1 MSQRKFLTE
10 EEVKSMID
18 LQTANKAGEVAEAVF
33 EKKTEDMRKKVDSF
47 SGKIDNLVLGV
58 IIGGA
63 FLFVSLIVSVII
75 FMASMKSSYFQTQ
88 DTVNN
93 KVNELVQNNSELEKD
108 LRREI
113 DKIQDKQ
120 EYIERTLIK

>member
-1 MSQRKFLTE
+1 MSQRKQLTQ
-10 EEVKSMID
+10 EEVLSMID
-18 LQTANKAGEVAEAVF
+18 LHTATKTGDVAEAVF
-33 EKKTEDMRKKVDSF
+33 EKKFEDIKKKVDGF

-63 FLFVSLIVSVII
+63 FLFVTLIASVII

-93 KVNELVQNNSELEKD
+93 KINELIQNNTELEKD
-108 LRREI
+108 LRREM